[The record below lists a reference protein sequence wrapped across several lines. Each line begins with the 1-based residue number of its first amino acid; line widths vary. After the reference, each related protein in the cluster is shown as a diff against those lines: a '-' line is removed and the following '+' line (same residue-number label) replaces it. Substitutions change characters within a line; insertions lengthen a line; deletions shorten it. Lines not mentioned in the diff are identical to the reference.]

1 MDEIL
6 AGVLRPHL
14 DFKPFVFPAAGKIEP
29 FALIDDLCEKIESF
43 PAADCRVLE
52 DIDFLIEKDLRNPA
66 LNGYFEEEG
75 ERLVREIEGEIV
87 ERLVSETVAVAVAAA
102 IGVRTE
108 RHRRWMSRDEML

>member
-14 DFKPFVFPAAGKIEP
+14 DFKPFVSPAAGKIEP
-29 FALIDDLCEKIESF
+29 FALIDDVCEKIEGF

-66 LNGYFEEEG
+66 LSGYFEEEG

-87 ERLVSETVAVAVAAA
+87 ERLVNETVAVAAA

-108 RHRRWMSRDEML
+108 RHRRWVSRDEML